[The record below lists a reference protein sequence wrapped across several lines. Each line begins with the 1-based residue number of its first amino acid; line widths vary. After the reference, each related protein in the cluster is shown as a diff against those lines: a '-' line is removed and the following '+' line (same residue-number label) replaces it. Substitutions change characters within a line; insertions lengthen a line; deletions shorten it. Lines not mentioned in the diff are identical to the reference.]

1 LLRTDRWIVAIR
13 RLTVAM
19 AHTDTIE
26 LFPYGQTDVR
36 KDDIGPAKPT
46 VILIRWAVVILCSY
60 LILHRVDGTISSDLL
75 NLLVALY
82 MATNV
87 VLYSIREE
95 LFHRPAFHSS
105 LLALDTFVI
114 TISLIVNG
122 KVDSEFF
129 LTYFFL
135 IIICCFFE
143 SSKTVAA
150 ISILA
155 PLGYGA
161 LLFSS
166 GSYDASALLRF
177 PFLFVVSLF
186 YGYFM
191 QLVRTQK
198 VLREQAE
205 QKNKGKAE
213 LLNVLS
219 HELKTPLTVITSYA
233 QVLKEKMLGDVTA
246 EQIAALGKIM
256 QQSETLLEIMNA
268 ILDIASIETR
278 AAEVRREDVALNVLF
293 EDLESNY
300 RGIGDTDQQ
309 LVWDYPATLPK
320 MTTDA
325 AKLKI
330 ILRNLINNALK
341 FTDKGEIR
349 VTVRHHPENNR
360 VEISIKD
367 TGIGIDKAQSGLIFH
382 KFWQADAAK
391 IKDHGGM
398 GLGLYIVKE
407 FCELLGGRV
416 SVETELGQGSEFKVV
431 LPAS

>member
-1 LLRTDRWIVAIR
+1 MSRA
-13 RLTVAM
+13 
-19 AHTDTIE
+19 DTIE
-26 LFPYGQTDVR
+26 LFPFGGEGIPTGRVA
-36 KDDIGPAKPT
+36 PAKST
-46 VILIRWAVVILCSY
+46 VILIRWTVVIVCSY
-60 LILHRVDGTISSDLL
+60 LIIHRAESAISNDLL

-87 VLYSIREE
+87 ILYSIKEE
-95 LFHRPAFHSS
+95 MFRRPAFHSS
-105 LLALDTFVI
+105 LLVLDTFVI

-122 KVDSEFF
+122 KVDNEFF

-143 SSKTVAA
+143 NTKTVAA

-155 PLGYGA
+155 PIGYA
-161 LLFSS
+161 VLLFRS
-166 GSYDASALLRF
+166 GDYDASALLRF

-205 QKNKGKAE
+205 QKNRGKQE
-213 LLNVLS
+213 LLQVLS
-219 HELKTPLTVITSYA
+219 HELKTPLTVITSFA
-233 QVLKEKMLGDVTA
+233 QAIKGEVLGTVNAD
-246 EQIAALGKIM
+246 QSAALGKILR
-256 QQSETLLEIMNA
+256 QSETLLEIMNA
-268 ILDIASIETR
+268 ILETASIETS
-278 AAEVRREDVALNVLF
+278 AAEVRRDDVALN
-293 EDLESNY
+293 DLMEELKSNY
-300 RGIGDTDQQ
+300 AEGANNGRQA
-309 LVWDYPATLPK
+309 LVWEYSGDLPK
-320 MTTDA
+320 INTDG

-341 FTDKGEIR
+341 FTEQGEIR
-349 VTVRHHPENNR
+349 VRARHDAKANR
-360 VEISIKD
+360 VEFLVKD
-367 TGIGIDKAQSGLIFH
+367 TGIGIDKAESELVFH

-407 FCELLGGRV
+407 FCELLGGTV
-416 SVETELGQGSEFKVV
+416 SVDSALGQGAEFKVA
-431 LPAS
+431 LPVA

>member
-1 LLRTDRWIVAIR
+1 
-13 RLTVAM
+13 M
-19 AHTDTIE
+19 ADTDTIE
-26 LFPYGQTDVR
+26 LFPFGQPDVG
-36 KDDIGPAKPT
+36 KGAEAPAKSM
-46 VILIRWAVVILCSY
+46 VILIRWTVVILCSY
-60 LILHRVDGTISSDLL
+60 LIIHRVESTISGDLL

-82 MATNV
+82 MGTNV
-87 VLYSIREE
+87 ALYSIKEE
-95 LFHRPAFHSS
+95 MFRRPAFHSS
-105 LLALDTFVI
+105 LLVLDTFVI

-122 KVDSEFF
+122 KVDNEFF

-143 SSKTVAA
+143 NTKTVAL

-155 PLGYGA
+155 PVGYAA
-161 LLFSS
+161 LLFRS

-205 QKNKGKAE
+205 QKNRGKQE
-213 LLNVLS
+213 LLHVLS
-219 HELKTPLTVITSYA
+219 HELKTPLTVITSFTQA
-233 QVLKEKMLGDVTA
+233 LKGEALGSVNA
-246 EQIAALGKIM
+246 EQSTALGKIL
-256 QQSETLLEIMNA
+256 QQSDTLLGIMNA
-268 ILDIASIETR
+268 ILETASIETS
-278 AAEVRREDVALNVLF
+278 AAEVRREDVALSALLA
-293 EDLESNY
+293 DLKSNY
-300 RGIGDTDQQ
+300 RRNGDKDEPL
-309 LVWDYPATLPK
+309 LVWDYSPTLPI

-341 FTDKGEIR
+341 FTAKGEVR
-349 VTVRHHPENNR
+349 VTAQHHPEHNR
-360 VEISIKD
+360 VVILIKD
-367 TGIGIDKAQSGLIFH
+367 TGIGIDKAQSRLIFE

-407 FCELLGGRV
+407 FSKLLGGTV
-416 SVETELGQGSEFKVV
+416 SVESELGQGSEFKVV

>member
-1 LLRTDRWIVAIR
+1 
-13 RLTVAM
+13 M

-36 KDDIGPAKPT
+36 KDDIGPAKST

-60 LILHRVDGTISSDLL
+60 LIIHRVDGTISSELL

-87 VLYSIREE
+87 ALYSIREE

-143 SSKTVAA
+143 TSKTVAV

-155 PLGYGA
+155 PLGYGV
-161 LLFSS
+161 LLFRS

-233 QVLKEKMLGDVTA
+233 QALKERVLGDVTA
-246 EQIAALGKIM
+246 EQSAALGKIM
-256 QQSETLLEIMNA
+256 QQSATLLEIMNA
-268 ILDIASIETR
+268 ILDTASIETR
-278 AAEVRREDVALNVLF
+278 AAEVRREDVALNILF

-300 RGIGDTDQQ
+300 RGIGDTYQQ
-309 LVWDYPATLPK
+309 SLIWDYSALPN

-330 ILRNLINNALK
+330 ILRNLINNALR
-341 FTDKGEIR
+341 FTEKGEIR
-349 VTVRHHPENNR
+349 VTARHHPENNR

-367 TGIGIDKAQSGLIFH
+367 TGIGIDKAQSELIFH

-416 SVETELGQGSEFKVV
+416 SVESELGRGSEFKVV
-431 LPAS
+431 LPSS

>member
-1 LLRTDRWIVAIR
+1 
-13 RLTVAM
+13 M
-19 AHTDTIE
+19 AHTETIE

-36 KDDIGPAKPT
+36 KDDIGPAKST

-60 LILHRVDGTISSDLL
+60 LIIHRVDDTISSELL

-87 VLYSIREE
+87 ALYSIREE

-135 IIICCFFE
+135 IIVCCFFE
-143 SSKTVAA
+143 TSKTVAA

-155 PLGYGA
+155 PLGYGV
-161 LLFSS
+161 LLFRS

-246 EQIAALGKIM
+246 EQSAALGKIM

-268 ILDIASIETR
+268 ILDTASIETR
-278 AAEVRREDVALNVLF
+278 AAEVRREDVVLNVLF

-309 LVWDYPATLPK
+309 LLVWDYSATLPK

-341 FTDKGEIR
+341 FTEKGEIR
-349 VTVRHHPENNR
+349 VTVRHYPENNR

-391 IKDHGGM
+391 IRDHGGM

-407 FCELLGGRV
+407 FCELLGGKV
-416 SVETELGQGSEFKVV
+416 SVESELGQGSEFKVV

>member
-1 LLRTDRWIVAIR
+1 
-13 RLTVAM
+13 M
-19 AHTDTIE
+19 ADTDTIE
-26 LFPYGQTDVR
+26 LFPFGQPDVG
-36 KDDIGPAKPT
+36 KGAEAPAKSM
-46 VILIRWAVVILCSY
+46 VILIRWTVVILCSY
-60 LILHRVDGTISSDLL
+60 LIIHRVESTISGDLL

-82 MATNV
+82 MGTNV
-87 VLYSIREE
+87 ALYSIKEE
-95 LFHRPAFHSS
+95 MFRRPAFHSS
-105 LLALDTFVI
+105 LLVLDTFVI

-122 KVDSEFF
+122 KVDNEFF

-143 SSKTVAA
+143 NTKTVAL

-155 PLGYGA
+155 PVGYAA
-161 LLFSS
+161 LLFRS

-205 QKNKGKAE
+205 QKNRGKQE
-213 LLNVLS
+213 LLHVLS
-219 HELKTPLTVITSYA
+219 HELKTPLTVITSFTQA
-233 QVLKEKMLGDVTA
+233 LKGEALGSVNA
-246 EQIAALGKIM
+246 EQSTALGKIL
-256 QQSETLLEIMNA
+256 QQSDTLLGIMNA
-268 ILDIASIETR
+268 ILETASIETS
-278 AAEVRREDVALNVLF
+278 AAEVRREDVALSALLA
-293 EDLESNY
+293 DLKSNY
-300 RGIGDTDQQ
+300 RRNGDKDEPL
-309 LVWDYPATLPK
+309 LVWDYSPTLPI

-341 FTDKGEIR
+341 FTAKGEVR
-349 VTVRHHPENNR
+349 VTAQHHPEHNR
-360 VEISIKD
+360 VVISIKD
-367 TGIGIDKAQSGLIFH
+367 TGIGIDKAQSRLIFE

-407 FCELLGGRV
+407 FSKLLGGTV
-416 SVETELGQGSEFKVV
+416 SVESELGQGSEFKVV

>member
-1 LLRTDRWIVAIR
+1 
-13 RLTVAM
+13 M

-26 LFPYGQTDVR
+26 LFPF
-36 KDDIGPAKPT
+36 GPADIRTGHAAPAKST
-46 VILIRWAVVILCSY
+46 VILIRWTVVIVCSY
-60 LILHRVDGTISSDLL
+60 LIIHRAESNISSELL

-87 VLYSIREE
+87 VLYSIKEE
-95 LFHRPAFHSS
+95 MFRRPAFHSS
-105 LLALDTFVI
+105 LLVLDTFVI

-122 KVDSEFF
+122 KVDNEFF

-143 SSKTVAA
+143 NTKTVAA

-155 PLGYGA
+155 PLGYAA
-161 LLFSS
+161 LLFRS
-166 GSYDASALLRF
+166 GDYDASALLRF

-205 QKNKGKAE
+205 QKNRGKQE
-213 LLNVLS
+213 LLQVLS
-219 HELKTPLTVITSYA
+219 HELKTPLTVITGFA
-233 QVLKEKMLGDVTA
+233 QALKGEVLGAVNADQSTA
-246 EQIAALGKIM
+246 LTKILR
-256 QQSETLLEIMNA
+256 QSETLLEIMNA
-268 ILDIASIETR
+268 ILETASIETS
-278 AAEVRREDVALNVLF
+278 AAEVRRDEVAVI
-293 EDLESNY
+293 DLLDELKSNY
-300 RGIGDTDQQ
+300 AETANNSRQS
-309 LVWDYPATLPK
+309 LVWDYTADLPK
-320 MTTDA
+320 ITTDG

-341 FTDKGEIR
+341 FTEKGEIR
-349 VTVRHHPENNR
+349 VRARHDTKANR
-360 VEISIKD
+360 VEFLVKD
-367 TGIGIDKAQSGLIFH
+367 SGIGIDKAESDLVFH

-407 FCELLGGRV
+407 FCELLGGTV
-416 SVETELGQGSEFKVV
+416 SVDSALGQGAEFKVA
-431 LPAS
+431 LPVA

>member
-1 LLRTDRWIVAIR
+1 
-13 RLTVAM
+13 
-19 AHTDTIE
+19 
-26 LFPYGQTDVR
+26 
-36 KDDIGPAKPT
+36 
-46 VILIRWAVVILCSY
+46 
-60 LILHRVDGTISSDLL
+60 
-75 NLLVALY
+75 
-82 MATNV
+82 
-87 VLYSIREE
+87 
-95 LFHRPAFHSS
+95 
-105 LLALDTFVI
+105 
-114 TISLIVNG
+114 
-122 KVDSEFF
+122 
-129 LTYFFL
+129 
-135 IIICCFFE
+135 
-143 SSKTVAA
+143 
-150 ISILA
+150 
-155 PLGYGA
+155 
-161 LLFSS
+161 
-166 GSYDASALLRF
+166 
-177 PFLFVVSLF
+177 
-186 YGYFM
+186 M

>member
-1 LLRTDRWIVAIR
+1 
-13 RLTVAM
+13 M
-19 AHTDTIE
+19 AHADTIE
-26 LFPYGQTDVR
+26 LFPFGR
-36 KDDIGPAKPT
+36 GDIQSGSVAPTKST
-46 VILIRWAVVILCSY
+46 VILIRWTVVIVCAY
-60 LILHRVDGTISSDLL
+60 LIIYRVESTISGDLL
-75 NLLVALY
+75 NLLVCLY
-82 MATNV
+82 MGTNLA
-87 VLYSIREE
+87 LYSIKGEMFR
-95 LFHRPAFHSS
+95 RTAFHSS
-105 LLALDTFVI
+105 LLVLDTFVI

-143 SSKTVAA
+143 NTKTVAL

-155 PLGYGA
+155 PLGYAA
-161 LLFSS
+161 LLFHS

-198 VLREQAE
+198 ALREQTE
-205 QKNKGKAE
+205 QKNRGKVE

-219 HELKTPLTVITSYA
+219 HELKTPLTVITGFTQA
-233 QVLKEKMLGDVTA
+233 LKGEVLGSVTA
-246 EQIAALGKIM
+246 QQSAALGKIL
-256 QQSETLLEIMNA
+256 QQSDTLLEIMNA
-268 ILDIASIETR
+268 ILDTASIETS
-278 AAEVRREDVALNVLF
+278 AAAVRREEVALNQLF
-293 EDLESNY
+293 DDLKNAYHGVGENSQ
-300 RGIGDTDQQ
+300 RSV
-309 LVWDYPATLPK
+309 VWDYSPSLPRII
-320 MTTDA
+320 TDG

-341 FTDKGEIR
+341 FTERGEIR
-349 VTVRHHPENNR
+349 VTVRHDVGQNR

-367 TGIGIDKAQSGLIFH
+367 TGIGIDKVETELIFH

-398 GLGLYIVKE
+398 GLGLYMFGLIERV
-407 FCELLGGRV
+407 LRVAWRLGNRR
-416 SVETELGQGSEFKVV
+416 
-431 LPAS
+431 